1 MDFVS
6 WEKTMNNIK
15 EILRANRLLEIYG
28 VLLTQSQKEIMEDYY
43 AYNLS
48 FAEIAEQRKIS
59 RSAVADS
66 LKKTLEK
73 LEELETNLHLIAK
86 KEKMEKSIA
95 DIEKIN
101 KDKRVETIL
110 QDMKKDI

>member
-1 MDFVS
+1 
-6 WEKTMNNIK
+6 MNNIK
-15 EILRANRLLEIYG
+15 EILRANRLLETYG
-28 VLLTQSQKEIMEDYY
+28 VLLTPSQKEIMEDYY

-73 LEELETNLHLIAK
+73 LEELETNLHLLME
-86 KEKMEKSIA
+86 KEKLEKSIVE
-95 DIEKIN
+95 IEKIN
-101 KDKRVETIL
+101 KDEKIKAIL
-110 QDMKKDI
+110 NEMKKEI

>member
-1 MDFVS
+1 
-6 WEKTMNNIK
+6 MNNIK
-15 EILRANRLLEIYG
+15 EILRANRLLETYG
-28 VLLTQSQKEIMEDYY
+28 VLLTPSQKEIMEDYY

-73 LEELETNLHLIAK
+73 LEELETNLHLLME
-86 KEKMEKSIA
+86 KEKLEKSIVE
-95 DIEKIN
+95 IEKIN
-101 KDKRVETIL
+101 KDEKIKAIL
-110 QDMKKDI
+110 NEMKKEV